1 MFHELYLLISLFLL
15 YIFCIYNYIKNLY
28 WLNLIYN
35 FLFGALRIRS
45 DLFILLSRDLLV
57 MYSIMI
63 IKPVNKYLVVI
74 RIHYLVIFLVF

>member
-15 YIFCIYNYIKNLY
+15 YIFCIYNYTKNLY

-45 DLFILLSRDLLV
+45 DLFILLSSDFLV

-63 IKPVNKYLVVI
+63 IMPVNKYLVVI